1 METFKTGG
9 KETMKK
15 RRFAQLVLMI
25 TMLFCLTF
33 GTVCAQAATT
43 ATTTTAKAAVKNG
56 WKKEGGQY
64 YYYVKGKKVKNTWK
78 TVTVANKTT
87 GKKMTYRYYFSNTGK
102 AYKGGTFFGENYLL
116 VKKIGG
122 KYYGFNRY
130 AQMVKGVYYSAYGQ
144 SRAGFYAFNTKT
156 GVYDARTSSR
166 IRKAFVREKSSA
178 ALRKVLGRPLRTRK
192 TDGCYGDGQEYLLEY
207 TRFWVN
213 TYKDKKGKEI
223 VLDVISK

>member
-1 METFKTGG
+1 MKKWTKKILAAVLCLMMLQMPAAEPLIAVQTVQAASTAKVAKVKTG
-9 KETMKK
+9 
-15 RRFAQLVLMI
+15 L
-25 TMLFCLTF
+25 
-33 GTVCAQAATT
+33 
-43 ATTTTAKAAVKNG
+43 
-56 WKKEGGQY
+56 KKEGGQY

-116 VKKIGG
+116 VKKI
-122 KYYGFNRY
+122 
-130 AQMVKGVYYSAYGQ
+130 
-144 SRAGFYAFNTKT
+144 
-156 GVYDARTSSR
+156 
-166 IRKAFVREKSSA
+166 
-178 ALRKVLGRPLRTRK
+178 RPLRTRK

>member
-1 METFKTGG
+1 
-9 KETMKK
+9 MKK
-15 RRFAQLVLMI
+15 WTKKILVAVLCLM
-25 TMLFCLTF
+25 MLQMPAAEPLIAVQ
-33 GTVCAQAATT
+33 TVQAAS
-43 ATTTTAKAAVKNG
+43 TAKAAKVKNG
-56 WKKEGGQY
+56 LKKEGGQY

-156 GVYDARTSSR
+156 Y
-166 IRKAFVREKSSA
+166 
-178 ALRKVLGRPLRTRK
+178 
-192 TDGCYGDGQEYLLEY
+192 
-207 TRFWVN
+207 
-213 TYKDKKGKEI
+213 
-223 VLDVISK
+223 

>member
-1 METFKTGG
+1 MKIFKTGG

-56 WKKEGGQY
+56 WKKEGG
-64 YYYVKGKKVKNTWK
+64 
-78 TVTVANKTT
+78 
-87 GKKMTYRYYFSNTGK
+87 
-102 AYKGGTFFGENYLL
+102 
-116 VKKIGG
+116 

-166 IRKAFVREKSSA
+166 LRKAFVREKSSA
-178 ALRKVLGRPLRTRK
+178 ALRKALGRPLRTRK

>member
-1 METFKTGG
+1 
-9 KETMKK
+9 MKK
-15 RRFAQLVLMI
+15 WTKKILAAVLCLM
-25 TMLFCLTF
+25 MLQMPAAEPFFTTQ
-33 GTVCAQAATT
+33 TVQAASTSKTT
-43 ATTTTAKAAVKNG
+43 ATVKNG
-56 WKKEGGQY
+56 LKKEGGEY

-78 TVTVANKTT
+78 SVTVTNKTT
-87 GKKMTYRYYFSNTGK
+87 GKKVTFRYYFSNTGK

-122 KYYGFNRY
+122 KFYGFNQY

-156 GVYDARTSSR
+156 GVYDAGTSR
-166 IRKAFVREKSSA
+166 RLRKAFVREKSST
-178 ALRKVLGRPLRTRK
+178 ALRSVLGRPLRTKK

>member
-1 METFKTGG
+1 
-9 KETMKK
+9 MKK

-43 ATTTTAKAAVKNG
+43 ATTTTAVKNG
-56 WKKEGGQY
+56 WKKE
-64 YYYVKGKKVKNTWK
+64 
-78 TVTVANKTT
+78 
-87 GKKMTYRYYFSNTGK
+87 
-102 AYKGGTFFGENYLL
+102 
-116 VKKIGG
+116 GG

-166 IRKAFVREKSSA
+166 LRKAFVREKSSA
-178 ALRKVLGRPLRTRK
+178 ALRKALGRSLRTRK

-207 TRFWVN
+207 TRFWIN

>member
-1 METFKTGG
+1 
-9 KETMKK
+9 MKK
-15 RRFAQLVLMI
+15 WTKKILAAILCLMMLQMPAAKPFFATQ
-25 TMLFCLTF
+25 
-33 GTVCAQAATT
+33 TVQAASTSKT
-43 ATTTTAKAAVKNG
+43 AATVKNG
-56 WKKEGGQY
+56 LKKEGGEY

-78 TVTVANKTT
+78 SVTVTNKIT
-87 GKKMTYRYYFSNTGK
+87 GKKVTYRYYFSNTGK
-102 AYKGGTFFGENYLL
+102 AYKGGTFFGESYLL

-122 KYYGFNRY
+122 KFYGFNQY

-156 GVYDARTSSR
+156 GVYDAGTSR
-166 IRKAFVREKSSA
+166 RLRKAFVREKSST
-178 ALRKVLGRPLRTRK
+178 ALRSALGRPLRTKK